1 MSKNKEKI
9 KSSLS
14 NDILQLFYNNP
25 KAGYNYKQI
34 VRSLGEQGSKY
45 KKYITGILHSL
56 AKQNKLIEFTP
67 GKYKL
72 HPHLLKERKKNA
84 PVITG
89 IVDMKQT
96 GKAYVITDEF
106 PEDVKISPNN
116 TNNSLHGDKVKVF
129 LFPKRKNQKTEGEI
143 TEVIERKKTKFSGIL
158 EKANKHS
165 FVIADSKSMPFDIYI
180 PFENL
185 NNAKN
190 GQKII
195 AVITDWPKHAKN
207 PFGKITKV
215 LGDPGDNEVE
225 IASIISDNDLSVD
238 FPDNVLAQSASIA
251 CDITTHN
258 LDEREDFRNI
268 LTFTI
273 DPSDAKDF
281 DDALSIKKISDNLY
295 EAGVH
300 IADVSHYVHANTAI
314 DKEAFK
320 RGTSVYLVDRV
331 IPMIPE
337 ILSNDIC
344 SLKPDCDRLTF
355 SIIFNI
361 NLTGNVTK
369 TRFTKSIIRSNKRF
383 SYDQVQQ
390 IIDEKSGKFFDEIN
404 TLNTIAKKLR
414 EKRIKNGSI
423 LFDRKEVK
431 FNLDKNGKPLS
442 VYFREQ
448 KDTHKLIEEFMLLAN
463 KAVAEKIGKSK
474 KYQNKLFVYR
484 VHDIPNPEKLNSFA
498 EFVSKLGYKIDTVR
512 RKGIS
517 ESLNRLLK
525 DVEGKGEQNIIETLT
540 IRTMAKAEY
549 STLNIGHYGLAFDY
563 YTHFTSPIRRYPDL
577 MVHRL
582 LNSYLSDSKTQFN
595 KDEYESKCIHV
606 SEQERIAQEAE
617 WASVK
622 YKQAEFLSDKI
633 GEVFEGIIS
642 GVSKWGIYVE
652 LTENKCEGMVP
663 IRLFGSDFFYLDDD
677 NFQVIGYNTGQKFK
691 LGDPIRVSILKV
703 DLIKKEVDL
712 ELA

>member
-45 KKYITGILHSL
+45 KKYIIGILHSL